1 MVYRAKKRKVA
12 GIQLVNR
19 LDLLQFC
26 RHLVLPHSKITRQIV
41 TNPAACAVAKLMGQD
56 YICIPQ
62 DANVFSV
69 DGACFTGPTQIK
81 WMQQLLQHNGHFSLH
96 MDGKYKLH
104 HGVWILLTIGTHC
117 IKVVGETSVTSLCTT
132 FVPLV
137 YLFCKN
143 HESTGACAMLSHA
156 VNVVAVRCFGR
167 KLTPGAVVSDH
178 SAGCR
183 AGMLAEWPETP
194 HAQCWP
200 HIRRKLGEGAFCSKK
215 HPHFDVLPSHLE
227 AIHFAQSKEMRDF
240 LMVEVGKVWDAWPSK
255 WSMNGFWDEYCVA
268 PWDNW
273 SIGLFDCMLCT
284 PSQQAHESWHK
295 QILQSRI
302 PGMFKGSTEH
312 VMHVALPKLVKM
324 DAALLPDKLLFEV
337 PSIPSRMLKK
347 AVFYTHHK
355 ATHFHIKV
363 DDDGEDDPVYTFYLL
378 SAKRPSPSTHKKV
391 DSLLV
396 ARYDALLMGYRPRG
410 LTKLD
415 SFMDVA
421 RALHVVQYASDTPRK
436 ATPCQYNPCE
446 LVCSCKA
453 CRHVGICSHILAVN
467 HWLDEI
473 DVQHLAGNVR
483 GEKRQRGG
491 FNKGVRPAL
500 VQEKSKG
507 KKKQMRQLK

>member
-1 MVYRAKKRKVA
+1 
-12 GIQLVNR
+12 
-19 LDLLQFC
+19 
-26 RHLVLPHSKITRQIV
+26 
-41 TNPAACAVAKLMGQD
+41 
-56 YICIPQ
+56 
-62 DANVFSV
+62 
-69 DGACFTGPTQIK
+69 
-81 WMQQLLQHNGHFSLH
+81 
-96 MDGKYKLH
+96 
-104 HGVWILLTIGTHC
+104 
-117 IKVVGETSVTSLCTT
+117 
-132 FVPLV
+132 
-137 YLFCKN
+137 
-143 HESTGACAMLSHA
+143 
-156 VNVVAVRCFGR
+156 
-167 KLTPGAVVSDH
+167 
-178 SAGCR
+178 
-183 AGMLAEWPETP
+183 
-194 HAQCWP
+194 
-200 HIRRKLGEGAFCSKK
+200 
-215 HPHFDVLPSHLE
+215 
-227 AIHFAQSKEMRDF
+227 
-240 LMVEVGKVWDAWPSK
+240 
-255 WSMNGFWDEYCVA
+255 
-268 PWDNW
+268 
-273 SIGLFDCMLCT
+273 
-284 PSQQAHESWHK
+284 
-295 QILQSRI
+295 
-302 PGMFKGSTEH
+302 MFKGSTEH

-378 SAKRPSPSTHKKV
+378 SAKRPSPSTHKKG

-446 LVCSCKA
+446 LVCSSKA
-453 CRHVGICSHILAVN
+453 WRHVGICSHILAVN

-500 VQEKSKG
+500 VQEKTKG